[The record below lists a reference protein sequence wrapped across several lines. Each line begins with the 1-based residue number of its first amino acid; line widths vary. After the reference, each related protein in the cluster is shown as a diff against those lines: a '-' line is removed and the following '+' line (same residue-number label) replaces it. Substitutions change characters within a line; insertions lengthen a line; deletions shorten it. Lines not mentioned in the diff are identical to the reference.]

1 MTTISIV
8 MPTYQD
14 SAAAVATAEIL
25 RGQLQHGDE
34 LLIVDNG
41 SGADHQAVCEA
52 FAGRHPGLGI
62 RVLVCSTRG
71 SYAARNLGAAHA
83 SGDILAFT
91 DAGCLPCAGWLE
103 AIRSQ
108 FTADAPSRIAG
119 PIEMTYRYSPP
130 SLVELVDAR
139 THLNQSRYVAEGWA
153 ATANTAMRRQAFLA
167 LGGFHPSLQSGGD
180 YEFGVRARAHGHGIA
195 WCPGMLVQH
204 EARHTVHEL
213 MKKRRR
219 IRLGQ
224 AQIAR
229 LAEFPELRHRALL
242 AGTGGLPVEGGRI
255 YPPMSMARWLLAR
268 MACRLLHVY
277 ERHSKT
283 VE

>member
-14 SAAAVATAEIL
+14 SEAAVATAEIL
-25 RGQLQHGDE
+25 RVQLQEGDE

-41 SGADHQAVCEA
+41 SDADHQAVCAA
-52 FAGRHPGLGI
+52 FASRHPGLGI

-71 SYAARNLGAAHA
+71 SYAARNVGAEHA

-91 DAGCLPCAGWLE
+91 DAGCLPCVGWLE

-139 THLNQSRYVAEGWA
+139 THLNQGRYVAEGWA

-167 LGGFHPSLQSGGD
+167 VGGFHPRLQSGGD
-180 YEFGVRARAHGHGIA
+180 YEFGIRARAHGHGIA
-195 WCPGMLVQH
+195 WCSGMLVQH

-219 IRLGQ
+219 IRRGQ
-224 AQIAR
+224 AQIAG
-229 LAEFPELRHRALL
+229 LAEFPDLLHRALQTD
-242 AGTGGLPVEGGRI
+242 AGSLPDADRRI
-255 YPPMSMARWLLAR
+255 YPPMSMARWVLAR
-268 MACRLLHVY
+268 LACRLLHVY
-277 ERHSKT
+277 ERHSST